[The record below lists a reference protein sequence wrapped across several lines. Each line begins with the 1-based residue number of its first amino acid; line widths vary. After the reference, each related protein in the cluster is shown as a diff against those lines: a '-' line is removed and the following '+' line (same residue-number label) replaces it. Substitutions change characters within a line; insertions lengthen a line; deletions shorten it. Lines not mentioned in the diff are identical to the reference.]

1 MLSYIKTIQTKK
13 TKSVVGSYLA
23 CELEA
28 KLLSP
33 GRQRKGCRKA
43 GLIPEVRAIHISM
56 MWFHAADTLNGFDAF
71 KRTLNATPAAIRKKE
86 STGKPSLKKKS
97 QYDFYKRTK
106 KAI

>member
-1 MLSYIKTIQTKK
+1 
-13 TKSVVGSYLA
+13 
-23 CELEA
+23 
-28 KLLSP
+28 
-33 GRQRKGCRKA
+33 
-43 GLIPEVRAIHISM
+43 M

-71 KRTLNATPAAIRKKE
+71 KRTNATPAAIRKKE